1 MASKIGRVVT
11 YHEGFPPI
19 KSHDGL
25 KRSFGKLKPLH
36 HQYDSAY
43 GPKVDGMV
51 TIMKESTHKVTQNF
65 GHVVLT
71 LNIDTKLDRMVTY
84 HERPPAVKA
93 YYPLITW
100 FYNITWETITTI
112 SPLQQGLGPPNVTK
126 WWLRMRGYQP
136 SSHMITWWLRGD
148 SEVSHLKP
156 HEPLI
161 AWLIWGHMKIS
172 KIYISFFTILMAT
185 KIGRVLTPAR
195 SFIPQTL
202 KLLATFYL
210 YNAWHEVPW
219 QQVLCWSHAPKAEI
233 EEKWTN
239 NFCQSVQE
247 HWWEGEREKYMQLQ
261 RLLHYTQK

>member
-1 MASKIGRVVT
+1 M
-11 YHEGFPPI
+11 
-19 KSHDGL
+19 DL
-25 KRSFGKLKPLH
+25 KLMGWWLSWR
-36 HQYDSAY
+36 
-43 GPKVDGMV
+43 
-51 TIMKESTHKVTQNF
+51 TSTHKVTQNF

-112 SPLQQGLGPPNVTK
+112 SPLQPGLGPPNVTK
-126 WWLRMRGYQP
+126 WWLPMRGYQP
-136 SSHMITWWLRGD
+136 NSHMITWWLRGD
-148 SEVSHLKP
+148 SEVSHSKP

-161 AWLIWGHMKIS
+161 AWLTWGHMKIS